1 MMYNLENRLLMNEF
15 FNTRFFSFLAEY
27 SQVTNEEMENA
38 YGCFM
43 EQVKTISE
51 SGNNFSETFR
61 MLNLSRIELVF
72 IELNQ
77 YGQGKKR
84 PEICLP

>member
-1 MMYNLENRLLMNEF
+1 MNEF
-15 FNTRFFSFLAEY
+15 LNTRFFSFLAEY

-72 IELNQ
+72 IESNQ
-77 YGQGKKR
+77 YGQGKKC

>member
-1 MMYNLENRLLMNEF
+1 MDKILKLKIF
-15 FNTRFFSFLAEY
+15 RFLSEY
-27 SQVTNEEMENA
+27 SSRVTNEEMKNA

-61 MLNLSRIELVF
+61 ILNLSCIELVF
-72 IELNQ
+72 IESDQ

-84 PEICLP
+84 PEICLPQKGDPIS

>member
-1 MMYNLENRLLMNEF
+1 MMYNLVNRLLMNEF
-15 FNTRFFSFLAEY
+15 LNTRFFSFLAEY

-51 SGNNFSETFR
+51 SGNNFSEIFR
-61 MLNLSRIELVF
+61 VLNLSRIELVF
-72 IELNQ
+72 IESNQ
-77 YGQGKKR
+77 YGQGEKR
-84 PEICLP
+84 PEICLS